1 MDDKT
6 RAHILGESI
15 AKLYFELEG
24 YFVYTNSSGK
34 AEFDLIL
41 SKEGKCFTVE
51 VKTVSS
57 LKTGSLGEYFEVQLK
72 SVRAN
77 KTENTIHNFNSTN
90 IDFLAV
96 INTLNNTI
104 FVKEAKLI
112 EAKSSFRVY
121 SNKFVNIFG

>member
-34 AEFDLIL
+34 AEFDLII

-57 LKTGSLGEYFEVQLK
+57 LKTSSLGDYFEVQLK

-77 KTENTIHNFNSTN
+77 KTENVIHKFDNTN

-96 INTLNNTI
+96 VNVLDNTI
-104 FVKEAKLI
+104 FVKEAKLV
-112 EAKSSFRVY
+112 EAKGALRIY
-121 SNKFVNIFG
+121 NNKFVNIFG